1 MERKGG
7 KCDLLKVCIAE
18 PFACDRVSNEVIL
31 FLCVSSWK
39 KENKLLVEVN
49 NGLLKV

>member
-1 MERKGG
+1 MERKGK

-18 PFACDRVSNEVIL
+18 PFACDRVSDEVIL

-39 KENKLLVEVN
+39 KGKELLVEVN
-49 NGLLKV
+49 NGFLKV